1 MKKVVI
7 GGFFHESNSFNP
19 IITPKEDFVVYEGED
34 LLANSDQIAMI
45 KGFVD
50 YFKDDDQITLV
61 PSLFARA
68 VPNGIVAYDFY
79 NEIKQKIF
87 KYLENTPK
95 VDAILLALHG
105 SMRVEK
111 IGDAE
116 GDFLE
121 ELRAKYPNIP
131 IVASLD
137 MHATISE
144 KMTKNADGFVGFK
157 TAPHIDQHET
167 STKAAEILS
176 LMLQKNTAVYM
187 SYQKIPYLIAGE
199 KSETSC
205 FPMNNLIAKLKEFES
220 DDEIIAA
227 SYLLG
232 FPWADAE
239 GNGVTPLV
247 VAKNKE
253 KADQVAQI
261 LTEEFKNNRNN
272 FSFSAEAYSAK
283 ESILLALEQADKL
296 TFVSDSGDNPTAGSS
311 GDNTSM
317 LQTLEDL
324 SEELEVAKKS
334 IVYAG
339 IFDPTAVSLCKEN
352 LNKEIELTLGAKFDQ
367 KHSNP
372 IKIKGKVLKYITKW
386 GVYQSDLVLFATKNY
401 DLLITA
407 KHVGFVTPEILEAV
421 GVDVFERDITILKL
435 GYLTDAFKKIAKKA
449 IMALTKGCTD
459 EELARLDYKVLKD
472 HIKI

>member
-1 MKKVVI
+1 MKTIVI

-19 IITPKEDFVVYEGED
+19 IITQKEDFVVYEGED
-34 LLANSDQIAMI
+34 LLANSDKIAMI
-45 KGFVD
+45 KGFTD
-50 YFKDDDQITLV
+50 YFKDNDNIKLV

-68 VPNGIVAYDFY
+68 VPNGIVSYNFYD
-79 NEIKQKIF
+79 EIKQKIF

-105 SMRVEK
+105 SMRVES

-137 MHATISE
+137 MHATITK
-144 KMTKNADGFVGFK
+144 KMTKNANAFVGFK

-167 STKAAEILS
+167 STKAAEILE
-176 LMLQKNTAVYM
+176 LMLENKKDIYM

-205 FPMNNLIAKLKEFES
+205 FPMNNLIAKLKEFEN
-220 DDEIIAA
+220 DDDIISA

-232 FPWADAE
+232 FPWADSQE
-239 GNGVTPLV
+239 NGVTPMV
-247 VAKNKE
+247 ISTNKE
-253 KADQVAQI
+253 KSEKVAQI
-261 LTEEFKNNRNN
+261 LAQEFKNNKDN
-272 FSFSAEAYSAK
+272 FSFSAEAYSPK
-283 ESILLALEQADKL
+283 ESILLALKQDNKL

-317 LQTLEDL
+317 LQTLQSLKKEI
-324 SEELEVAKKS
+324 SQAKKS

-339 IFDPTAVSLCKEN
+339 IFDPEAVDICKKS
-352 LNKEIELTLGAKFDQ
+352 LNKEIELTIGAKFDK
-367 KHSNP
+367 KHSYP
-372 IKIKGKVLKYITKW
+372 VKIKGTPIKYVEKW
-386 GVYQSDLVLFATKNY
+386 SVYKSDLILFSTKNY
-401 DLLITA
+401 DLIITE

-421 GVDVFERDITILKL
+421 GIDVFQKDITILKL
-435 GYLTDAFKKIAKKA
+435 GYLTDSFKKIAKKT
-449 IMALTKGCTD
+449 IMALTRGCTD
-459 EELARLDYKVLKD
+459 EELNKLDYKILKNYV
-472 HIKI
+472 KI